1 MTEIAAQAPAYEDVL
16 KSGRHEENLSMFSIL
31 PGSTEKNEN
40 NVKILQYTHPSLNRL
55 TYV

>member
-55 TYV
+55 KYV